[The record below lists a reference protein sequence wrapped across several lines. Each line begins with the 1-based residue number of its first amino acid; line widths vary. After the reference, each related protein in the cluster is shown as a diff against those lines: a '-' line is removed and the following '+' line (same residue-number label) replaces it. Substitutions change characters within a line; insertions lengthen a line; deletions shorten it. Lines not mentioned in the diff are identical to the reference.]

1 MTGANKSRQKG
12 PRFENHSAFKD
23 NFKSTNAKSQTKEG
37 HNSSITTLTAERL
50 REKRLHCAPSSS
62 PGCTIPGC
70 MLSKLLQINPA
81 ELCSI
86 SSGVTACD
94 QREREDLFSRTGK
107 SHKTERRIISEGH
120 SPRLPSL
127 LPDARPRCQRVTHTG
142 GGSRSKNISSNF
154 QQDEFPREVPSV
166 CLSRRNRVIASR
178 RAFYCSLF
186 TCGSTC
192 VESPSPLI
200 LSTTRLE
207 H

>member
-1 MTGANKSRQKG
+1 MCPELVA
-12 PRFENHSAFKD
+12 
-23 NFKSTNAKSQTKEG
+23 
-37 HNSSITTLTAERL
+37 
-50 REKRLHCAPSSS
+50 RLHNPWMHVVEAPANQS
-62 PGCTIPGC
+62 GRT
-70 MLSKLLQINPA
+70 LQHQQRSYSMRP
-81 ELCSI
+81 EKE
-86 SSGVTACD
+86 
-94 QREREDLFSRTGK
+94 REREDLFSRTGK

-166 CLSRRNRVIASR
+166 CLSQRNRVIASR

-200 LSTTRLE
+200 LSTTGLE

>member
-1 MTGANKSRQKG
+1 MPRARRPTAQSLDACCRSSCKSIRQ
-12 PRFENHSAFKD
+12 NSAA
-23 NFKSTNAKSQTKEG
+23 SA
-37 HNSSITTLTAERL
+37 
-50 REKRLHCAPSSS
+50 
-62 PGCTIPGC
+62 
-70 MLSKLLQINPA
+70 A
-81 ELCSI
+81 ELQRA
-86 SSGVTACD
+86 TRERE
-94 QREREDLFSRTGK
+94 REREDLFSRTGK